1 MVEGRNINFTFGLI
15 YVNPDIAIAV
25 DKSALK
31 SGSISILLDEVE
43 KERTDNVGKGSS
55 IMHRSFLVIK
65 RQERAALSNAV
76 EDSEN

>member
-15 YVNPDIAIAV
+15 YVNPDIAV

-31 SGSISILLDEVE
+31 SGSISILLYEVE